1 MSVGFIGLGAMG
13 EGMAKN
19 LARSGLLSGV
29 FNRTT
34 DKAKVLAE
42 ALRVTFYEQIETLA
56 ADMDVIV
63 MCVAAD
69 ADVIDVI
76 TVIQQT
82 VKPGTVVID
91 SSTVSSDTA
100 IKASQLLAT
109 KQAKFL
115 DAPVSGGV
123 EGATNGTLAMMIGG
137 DEALI
142 EQVRPVL
149 EAMTAR
155 NIHIGQTGS
164 GQAAKAVNQVMCAGI
179 NQAVTEAL
187 RFGEAQSL
195 PMERVIDAVSGGAA
209 GNWFLSHRGVSML
222 KREYPPGFKLKLHH
236 KDLKICQTMANN
248 AHVHTPLVDKTI
260 KEYDQLLASGH
271 GDEDISVLYSVL
283 NDD

>member
-13 EGMAKN
+13 VGMATN

-34 DKAKVLAE
+34 EKAKVLAE
-42 ALRVTFYEQIETLA
+42 VLHVTFYEQIEALA

-63 MCVAAD
+63 MCVATD
-69 ADVIDVI
+69 ADVIEVI
-76 TVIQQT
+76 TAIQQT
-82 VKPGTVVID
+82 VKPGTIVID

-100 IKASQLLAT
+100 IKAAKLLAT
-109 KQAKFL
+109 KQVEFL

-123 EGATNGTLAMMIGG
+123 EGANQGTLAMMVGG
-137 DEALI
+137 NPEVV

-155 NIHIGQTGS
+155 IIHIGQTGF

-187 RFGEAQSL
+187 KFGEALSL
-195 PMERVIDAVSGGAA
+195 PMEKVIDAVSGGAA

-222 KREYPPGFKLKLHH
+222 KGEYPPGFKVKLHH
-236 KDLKICQTMANN
+236 KDLTICQTMANS
-248 AHVHTPLVDKTI
+248 AQVEIPLVDKTI
-260 KEYDQLLASGH
+260 REYTHLIANGH
-271 GDEDISVLYSVL
+271 GDKDISVLYL
-283 NDD
+283 I

>member
-76 TVIQQT
+76 TAIQQT

-155 NIHIGQTGS
+155 IIHIGQ
-164 GQAAKAVNQVMCAGI
+164 QAPDKLQKPLIKSCVQVSI
-179 NQAVTEAL
+179 
-187 RFGEAQSL
+187 
-195 PMERVIDAVSGGAA
+195 
-209 GNWFLSHRGVSML
+209 
-222 KREYPPGFKLKLHH
+222 KL
-236 KDLKICQTMANN
+236 
-248 AHVHTPLVDKTI
+248 
-260 KEYDQLLASGH
+260 
-271 GDEDISVLYSVL
+271 
-283 NDD
+283 

>member
-13 EGMAKN
+13 VGMATN

-34 DKAKVLAE
+34 EKAKVLAE
-42 ALRVTFYEQIETLA
+42 VLHVTFYEQIEALA

-63 MCVAAD
+63 MCVATD
-69 ADVIDVI
+69 ADVIEVI
-76 TVIQQT
+76 STIQQT
-82 VKPGTVVID
+82 VKPGTIVID

-100 IKASQLLAT
+100 IKAAKLLAT
-109 KQAKFL
+109 KQVEFL

-123 EGATNGTLAMMIGG
+123 EGANQGTLAMMVGG
-137 DEALI
+137 NPEVV

-155 NIHIGQTGS
+155 IIHIGQTGF

-187 RFGEAQSL
+187 KFGEALSL
-195 PMERVIDAVSGGAA
+195 PMEKVIDAVSGGAA

-222 KREYPPGFKLKLHH
+222 KGEYPPGFKVKLHH
-236 KDLKICQTMANN
+236 KDLTICQTMANS
-248 AHVHTPLVDKTI
+248 AQVEIPLVDKTI
-260 KEYDQLLASGH
+260 REYILLIANGH
-271 GDEDISVLYSVL
+271 GDKDISVLYL
-283 NDD
+283 I